1 MSNAALFLFGFRRS
15 SVNPRVHAITSTHL
29 CPGVC
34 VSLSTAPTEVSARP
48 PQREKPEPPPRS
60 QGPRRRKPSTL
71 RRWISPVA
79 LVALWQLASGTGL
92 LPPEKLAAPDVILR
106 SAWELTVTGELGPN
120 LAVSLGRVSLG
131 LLLGVTAG
139 SIAGLISG
147 LVRWGNDLID
157 PPLQMLRTLPH
168 LGLVPLFILWFGIGE
183 APKITLVALG
193 CLFPLYLN
201 IHGAIRG
208 VDPKLLEAASVLG
221 FTRVQRIRHVV
232 LPSTLPSALVGLRQS
247 LGIAWL
253 SLIIGEQVNT
263 DTGIGFMI
271 NNAREFLR
279 TDIIVVGLI
288 IYAGLGLI
296 TDALV
301 RLLERRALRWRANA
315 TAL

>member
-1 MSNAALFLFGFRRS
+1 M
-15 SVNPRVHAITSTHL
+15 
-29 CPGVC
+29 
-34 VSLSTAPTEVSARP
+34 SLSTAPTEVSVPAPRPEEPGESRP
-48 PQREKPEPPPRS
+48 PDQ
-60 QGPRRRKPSTL
+60 RRRKPPNL
-71 RRWISPVA
+71 RRWVSPVA
-79 LVALWQLASGTGL
+79 LVALWQLASGTGV
-92 LPPEKLAAPDVILR
+92 LPPEKLAAPDVIVR

-120 LAVSLGRVSLG
+120 LLVSLGRVSLG
-131 LLLGVTAG
+131 LLIGVSVG
-139 SIAGLISG
+139 VIAGLASG
-147 LVRWGNDLID
+147 LARWGNDLID
-157 PPLQMLRTLPH
+157 PPVQMLRTLPH

-183 APKITLVALG
+183 TPKVTLVALG

-201 IHGAIRG
+201 VHGAIRG

-221 FTRVQRIRHVV
+221 FTRAQRIRHVV
-232 LPSTLPSALVGLRQS
+232 LPSTLPSALVGLRQG

-279 TDIIVVGLI
+279 TDVIVVGLI
-288 IYAGLGLI
+288 IYAALGLI

-301 RLLERRALRWRANA
+301 RLLERRALRWRVNA